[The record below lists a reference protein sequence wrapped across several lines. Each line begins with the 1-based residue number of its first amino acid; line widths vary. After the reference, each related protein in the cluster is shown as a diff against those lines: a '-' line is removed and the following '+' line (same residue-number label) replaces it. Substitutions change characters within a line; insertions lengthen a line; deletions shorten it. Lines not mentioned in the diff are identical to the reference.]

1 MTRTVGQAKSDYKE
15 PHWEDKGCDYEPS
28 CLECTRPLDQCPDM
42 VPKMK
47 QRITKERKSMAI
59 RACRADGFT
68 VKEIAESLKISERT
82 VTRALKGDKKI

>member
-1 MTRTVGQAKSDYKE
+1 
-15 PHWEDKGCDYEPS
+15 
-28 CLECTRPLDQCPDM
+28 M